1 MKEED
6 TMHCATMVVTG
17 DRPIEAILTAALV
30 PFYDIKFDW
39 CALGGRYSGLLIA
52 ADGAE
57 TLTGGGQMT
66 PAEVWHSEM
75 AQEFGAEFH
84 MPGTSGPGV
93 DAVRKRDFRGCY
105 KQDLPQALVLRGE
118 WHEAPLFPFH
128 MVVSMMQ
135 FVKSRGVVCRDP
147 DEFMSTVNE
156 EELRQERA
164 LRDEWKEKVL
174 SLLDTVG
181 DDEWLSLVDCH
192 D

>member
-1 MKEED
+1 
-6 TMHCATMVVTG
+6 
-17 DRPIEAILTAALV
+17 
-30 PFYDIKFDW
+30 
-39 CALGGRYSGLLIA
+39 
-52 ADGAE
+52 
-57 TLTGGGQMT
+57 
-66 PAEVWHSEM
+66 
-75 AQEFGAEFH
+75 
-84 MPGTSGPGV
+84 
-93 DAVRKRDFRGCY
+93 
-105 KQDLPQALVLRGE
+105 
-118 WHEAPLFPFH
+118 